1 MIYYGIIQL
10 SRVGCHGSTS
20 NITDPDAD
28 IAAFL
33 ATRGGAL
40 CNSLCLAAIWILIVV
55 MPQGT
60 LGSAMVGGVLPLTHS
75 FYAILSVVSDSL
87 ALPRSGCSKVY
98 ERPAALDVD
107 YGKLSLNWA
116 LHVSVVFYTNIM
128 CGARH
133 VGEPVDKICKETSA
147 GSNIFVREWTKATVK
162 VDCNTW
168 QNSITMK

>member
-1 MIYYGIIQL
+1 MQQPVFGSNL
-10 SRVGCHGSTS
+10 ESNCFDGAGHAWLGHG
-20 NITDPDAD
+20 
-28 IAAFL
+28 
-33 ATRGGAL
+33 
-40 CNSLCLAAIWILIVV
+40 W
-55 MPQGT
+55 
-60 LGSAMVGGVLPLTHS
+60 
-75 FYAILSVVSDSL
+75 
-87 ALPRSGCSKVY
+87 SGCSKVY

-107 YGKLSLNWA
+107 YGKSSLNWA
-116 LHVSVVFYTNIM
+116 PHMSAVFYTSIM